1 MILPWSK
8 EAKAIKLVKLQQQ
21 LYSDLKNMP
30 ISSIEEVAVLEQEN
44 RDNQINKL
52 LIANHAIRN
61 EFKELSLPKLPNAPG
76 IVVPVTSINNLFY
89 FNASLNIPL
98 TNYEQILP
106 YSSSCSDEF
115 YYAAHR
121 AHTNLVKAQLSELSE
136 QLGFPIT
143 SDNIL
148 RLATEIRYKE
158 PEQPILLRAV
168 YELPIQ
174 ELEAI
179 AKHFRSD
186 IYIY

>member
-21 LYSDLKNMP
+21 LYSDLGNMP
-30 ISSIEEVAVLEQEN
+30 ISTIEEVAILEEEN

-61 EFKELSLPKLPNAPG
+61 EFKELNLPKLPQAPG
-76 IVVPVTSINNLFY
+76 IVVPDSAYVSQSFIVALDR
-89 FNASLNIPL
+89 PL
-98 TNYEQILP
+98 TNYEEVVARPGHFSEEL
-106 YSSSCSDEF
+106 
-115 YYAAHR
+115 YYAAQR
-121 AHTNLVKAQLSELSE
+121 AHINRINAQLRKLSE

-143 SDNIL
+143 SNNIL
-148 RLATEIRYKE
+148 RLVAEIRYKQ
-158 PEQPILLRAV
+158 PEQSILVNAG
-168 YELPIQ
+168 YGLPIP
-174 ELEAI
+174 ELEAV

>member
-21 LYSDLKNMP
+21 LYSDLENMP
-30 ISSIEEVAVLEQEN
+30 ISSIEEVAILEKEN

-61 EFKELSLPKLPNAPG
+61 EFKELDLPKLPGAPG
-76 IVVPVTSINNLFY
+76 IVLQNSTYKCECFHN
-89 FNASLNIPL
+89 SLNRSL
-98 TNYEQILP
+98 TNYEKIISRPGHFSEEL
-106 YSSSCSDEF
+106 
-115 YYAAHR
+115 YYAAHK
-121 AHTNLVKAQLSELSE
+121 AHTNLIKAQLRKLSE
-136 QLGFPIT
+136 QVNYPIT

-148 RLATEIRYKE
+148 RLVADIRYKQA
-158 PEQPILLRAV
+158 EQPILVRTSD
-168 YELPIQ
+168 ELPIP

>member
-21 LYSDLKNMP
+21 LYSDLKNMS
-30 ISSIEEVAVLEQEN
+30 ISSIEEVAILEKEN

-61 EFKELSLPKLPNAPG
+61 EFKELSLPKLPQAPG
-76 IVVPVTSINNLFY
+76 IVVPVANINNFSY

-98 TNYEQILP
+98 TNYEQILS

-121 AHTNLVKAQLSELSE
+121 AHTNLVKAQLSKLSE

-143 SDNIL
+143 DDSIL
-148 RLATEIRYKE
+148 RLVNGIRYKQ
-158 PEQPILLRAV
+158 PDQPILVRAFD
-168 YELPIQ
+168 ELPIP
-174 ELEAI
+174 ELEAV

>member
-30 ISSIEEVAVLEQEN
+30 ISSIEEVAILEKEN
-44 RDNQINKL
+44 RDNQIDKL

-61 EFKELSLPKLPNAPG
+61 EFKELNLPKLPNAPG
-76 IVVPVTSINNLFY
+76 IVVPVTSINKLTY
-89 FNASLNIPL
+89 FNVFLDRPL
-98 TNYEQILP
+98 TNYEEVINRP
-106 YSSSCSDEF
+106 GYFSDELYF
-115 YYAAHR
+115 AAQR
-121 AHTNLVKAQLSELSE
+121 AHTNLIKAQLRKLSE

-143 SDNIL
+143 SYNIL
-148 RLATEIRYKE
+148 RLVTEIRYKE
-158 PEQPILLRAV
+158 PEQPVLVRST
-168 YELPIQ
+168 YELPIP
-174 ELEAI
+174 ELEAV

>member
-52 LIANHAIRN
+52 LIANHAVRN
-61 EFKELSLPKLPNAPG
+61 EFKELNLPKLPGAPG
-76 IVVPVTSINNLFY
+76 IVLQNSTYKSECFHT
-89 FNASLNIPL
+89 SLNRSL
-98 TNYEQILP
+98 TNYEKIISRPSHFSEEL
-106 YSSSCSDEF
+106 
-115 YYAAHR
+115 YYAAQR
-121 AHTNLVKAQLSELSE
+121 AHINLTKAQLRKLSE
-136 QLGFPIT
+136 QVNYPIT

-148 RLATEIRYKE
+148 RLATEIRYKK
-158 PEQPILLRAV
+158 PEQPILLRAA

>member
-21 LYSDLKNMP
+21 LYSDLKSMP
-30 ISSIEEVAVLEQEN
+30 ISSIEEVAILEKEN
-44 RDNQINKL
+44 RDNQIDKL

-76 IVVPVTSINNLFY
+76 IVVPNSAYVAESFIALLH
-89 FNASLNIPL
+89 SPL
-98 TNYEQILP
+98 TNYEEVVARP
-106 YSSSCSDEF
+106 GYFSDEL
-115 YYAAHR
+115 YLAAQR
-121 AHTNLVKAQLSELSE
+121 AHINLINAQLRKLSG
-136 QLGFPIT
+136 QINYPIT

-148 RLATEIRYKE
+148 RLVTEIRYKK
-158 PEQPILLRAV
+158 PEQPILVRKACK
-168 YELPIQ
+168 LPTL

-186 IYIY
+186 IYIC

>member
-1 MILPWSK
+1 MTLPWSK
-8 EAKAIKLVKLQQQ
+8 KAKAIKLVKLQQQ

-52 LIANHAIRN
+52 LIANHAVRN
-61 EFKELSLPKLPNAPG
+61 EFKELDLPKLPQAPG
-76 IVVPVTSINNLFY
+76 IVLQNSTYKSECFHT
-89 FNASLNIPL
+89 SLNRPL
-98 TNYEQILP
+98 TNYEKIISRPGHFSEEL
-106 YSSSCSDEF
+106 
-115 YYAAHR
+115 YYAAQR
-121 AHTNLVKAQLSELSE
+121 AHINLVKAQLRKFSE
-136 QLGFPIT
+136 QVNYPIT

-148 RLATEIRYKE
+148 RLATEIRHKE
-158 PEQPILLRAV
+158 PEQPILLRAA

>member
-21 LYSDLKNMP
+21 LYSDLENMP
-30 ISSIEEVAVLEQEN
+30 ISAIEEVAILEKEN

-61 EFKELSLPKLPNAPG
+61 EFKELSLGKLPNAPG
-76 IVVPVTSINNLFY
+76 IVVPNSAYVAQSFIALLD
-89 FNASLNIPL
+89 SPL
-98 TNYEQILP
+98 TNYEEVVARP
-106 YSSSCSDEF
+106 GYFSDEL
-115 YYAAHR
+115 YLAAHR
-121 AHTNLVKAQLSELSE
+121 AHINLINAQLRKLSA

-143 SDNIL
+143 DDNIL
-148 RLATEIRYKE
+148 RLVVGIRYK
-158 PEQPILLRAV
+158 QPDQAILVRT
-168 YELPIQ
+168 YNELPVP